1 MKKIYSTLLILFV
14 LLFSNTTKAYVSA
27 SQEEVVV
34 NNQSSQAAPVSDPG
48 PLNGPNDPADPNTPT
63 PIDSNLYVLFFAAIV
78 YGFYQRKR
86 LNSIEVRG

>member
-34 NNQSSQAAPVSDPG
+34 NNQISQVAPVSDPG
-48 PLNGPNDPADPNTPT
+48 PLNGPNDPADPNA
-63 PIDSNLYVLFFAAIV
+63 PIDSNLYVLFFAALCYGV
-78 YGFYQRKR
+78 YRRKH

>member
-1 MKKIYSTLLILFV
+1 M
-14 LLFSNTTKAYVSA
+14 LFSNTTKAYVSA

-48 PLNGPNDPADPNTPT
+48 PLNGPNDPADPNA

-86 LNSIEVRG
+86 LSRLVVRG